1 MDNNKQ
7 NLLIKK
13 GDDEG
18 DDFAPSFILLLFIV
32 YLVLILPKLPTFVA
46 ILFEN
51 TIFRIIVIY
60 YIIQTGNKNPKL
72 SLMIA
77 FTFLI
82 IIHTL
87 NKQYI
92 KDLSNSNTL

>member
-7 NLLIKK
+7 NSLIKQ
-13 GDDEG
+13 GEEEDN
-18 DDFAPSFILLLFIV
+18 FAPSFILLLFIV
-32 YLVLILPKLPTFVA
+32 YLVLVLPKLPTFVA

-92 KDLSNSNTL
+92 KDLSNSYTL